1 MSKIIFILLVSLVI
15 AKVAAQVNRAPAPVK
30 PPYIKQKSA
39 TLGRPVNGIQ
49 QSKGAAQVYKAPV
62 KPYIKSNSA
71 TLGRGAPV
79 YGQQQSKG
87 AAPGRALV
95 NGQQQ
100 STSAA
105 QGRALVNGQQR
116 STGAA
121 QGRALVNGQQR
132 STGAAQ
138 GRALVNGQQQSNG
151 RAPVNRT
158 KRETSIFDIPPLIL
172 PPPLPKVATPVNG
185 VYRSK
190 ITYIGKP
197 YPGKLPRTR

>member
-100 STSAA
+100 S
-105 QGRALVNGQQR
+105 
-116 STGAA
+116 
-121 QGRALVNGQQR
+121 
-132 STGAAQ
+132 
-138 GRALVNGQQQSNG
+138 NG

>member
-121 QGRALVNGQQR
+121 QGRALVNGQQ
-132 STGAAQ
+132 
-138 GRALVNGQQQSNG
+138 QSNG